1 MLTLIWAVVSAFCAS
16 SASAALIPLQTSWT
30 PAANEAPPY
39 YIWQNDPELTE
50 YLSAQGT
57 TGLCIPASIAN
68 AVLYETAFKTP
79 KANLNLPGRTTDPQT
94 GQPAVDSNAMIR
106 YFAQACHYDPALRGV
121 RIPDEAN
128 CIVQF
133 YQDSGYGKAEVK
145 EIRKDVPGLR
155 PEVRYEN
162 RTPNLADI
170 RSALQNGFEV
180 IASVAMLKPA
190 ANGAWSKVG
199 SHSFNI
205 YGVTDQG
212 LIVSNPTRAYNV
224 DFVHPV
230 FDVVTFQ
237 SFSDTNSPLEVFGRT
252 LERPGAHTLLVGL
265 TLMKPE

>member
-1 MLTLIWAVVSAFCAS
+1 MLTLIWALYSALSAS
-16 SASAALIPLQTSWT
+16 SASAALIPLQTSWA
-30 PAANEAPPY
+30 PAPNEAPPY
-39 YIWQNDPELTE
+39 YIWQNDPDLTE

-68 AVLYETAFKTP
+68 AVLYEAAFKSP
-79 KANLNLPGRTTDPQT
+79 KTNLNLPGRTTDLQT
-94 GQPAVDSNAMIR
+94 GQAAVDSNAMIR

-133 YQDSGYGKAEVK
+133 YQDSGYGNAEVK
-145 EIRKDVPGLR
+145 EIRRDVPGLR
-155 PEVRYEN
+155 SEVQYEN
-162 RTPNLADI
+162 RTPNLDDI
-170 RSALQNGFEV
+170 RSALQEGYEV
-180 IASVAMLKPA
+180 IASVAMLKPTV
-190 ANGAWSKVG
+190 NGTWSKVG

-205 YGVTDQG
+205 YGITEQG

-237 SFSDTNSPLEVFGRT
+237 TFPDADSSIEVFGRT
-252 LERPGAHTLLVGL
+252 LERTGAHTLLVGL